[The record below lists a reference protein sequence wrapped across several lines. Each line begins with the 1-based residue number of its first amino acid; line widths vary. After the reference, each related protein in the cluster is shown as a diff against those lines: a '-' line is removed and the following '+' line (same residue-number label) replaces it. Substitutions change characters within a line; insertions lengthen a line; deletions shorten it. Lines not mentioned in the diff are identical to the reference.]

1 MHERLA
7 AIMQQLAT
15 TTTEDTFTL
24 FGEPGHSADT
34 QWLVDGLK
42 QRLLEHG
49 HHFEDAANPG
59 VRFVINVIDKDHPQS
74 FRRKAQATFV
84 MSIAEFH
91 EEPSD
96 IVRVGY
102 PLLVRALSNLV
113 MLLVH
118 TPRGIEANF
127 LTLEQGHY
135 RVSHREGHDDEFFDE
150 LYERIHPLA
159 SSQLVINNIFRTDL
173 ERELWEGDEIT
184 QQLTLAGQ
192 ELDAM
197 DLLPAPF
204 PITDLLSE
212 REIRL
217 VKRLYGIGGLSYG
230 NLSARK
236 DATRF
241 WMSASGVNKGNL
253 NVIGQDI
260 LMVSG
265 YEPEQ
270 HAMVLSVPKK
280 LEPNRVSVDAVEHW
294 MVYREHPGIG
304 AIVHVH
310 AWMDG
315 IDSTEFNYPCGT
327 IQMAGAVADLL
338 REQPDPSCAIIG
350 MKNHG
355 VTITG
360 PNMQSVLE
368 RARGRI
374 KPQVPMS

>member
-1 MHERLA
+1 MMQELA
-7 AIMQQLAT
+7 TT
-15 TTTEDTFTL
+15 TTTEDTFAFHGQPNFSPT
-24 FGEPGHSADT
+24 T
-34 QWLVDGLK
+34 QWLLDGLK
-42 QRLLEHG
+42 ARLVEHG
-49 HHFEDAANPG
+49 HHFEEEPSAG
-59 VRFVINVIDKDHPQS
+59 VRFVINVIDKDRPQS

-84 MSIAEFH
+84 MSIAELH
-91 EEPSD
+91 EEPED

-113 MLLVH
+113 MVLVH
-118 TPRGIEANF
+118 TPRGLEANF

-135 RVSHREGHDDEFFDE
+135 PVVHREGHDDEFFDE
-150 LYERIHPLA
+150 LYQRIYPMA

-173 ERELWEGDEIT
+173 EPELWQGDEIT
-184 QQLTLAGQ
+184 AQIQRAGQ

-197 DLLPAPF
+197 NLLPAPF
-204 PITDLLSE
+204 PIADILGE
-212 REIRL
+212 REFRQ

-236 DATRF
+236 DENRF
-241 WMSASGVNKGNL
+241 WMSASGVNKAQL
-253 NVIGQDI
+253 NVVGQDI

-270 HAMVLSVPKK
+270 HAMVLSVPEN

-315 IDSTEFNYPCGT
+315 ISSTEFNYPCGT
-327 IQMAGAVADLL
+327 MEMATAVADLL

-360 PNMQSVLE
+360 PNMESVLN

-374 KPQVPMS
+374 VPQVPMS